1 MESFTIIKPKKTFS
15 FNDIKELW
23 KYKELLYFFTWRDLK
38 VRYKQTFVGAGWAI
52 FQPFIT
58 MFVFTIFSKLANIPS
73 DGVPYPIFVYTGL
86 LFWHFFQRSQRYQ
99 QLSYR
104 KPVNRHEGLFS
115 ALDSATVF
123 RANQTRGFRHFR
135 ANFNSAYVL
144 LRFCA
149 ETGKHF
155 VIPIVL
161 AISFMAS
168 VGLGLTLA
176 AVNVKYRD
184 VRYAL
189 PFSFKCFSLSP
200 RHLSREYCR
209 KIFVAACSESND
221 GSNSKR
227 PRFPSRHNTD
237 KLGAYRISFAAC
249 AVLLIIGVY
258 VFKKIE
264 RYFAD
269 II

>member
-1 MESFTIIKPKKTFS
+1 MTLKSFGNIKS
-15 FNDIKELW
+15 F
-23 KYKELLYFFTWRDLK
+23 FTSFTWRDLK

-52 FQPFIT
+52 FNRL
-58 MFVFTIFSKLANIPS
+58 SRCS
-73 DGVPYPIFVYTGL
+73 YSR
-86 LFWHFFQRSQRYQ
+86 FFQQTWEHFIRRRSISDIRIHRT
-99 QLSYR
+99 LVLAFFS
-104 KPVNRHEGLFS
+104 S
-115 ALDSATVF
+115 ALNDTSNCLI
-123 RANQTRGFRHFR
+123 ANQSIVTKVYFPRLILPLSSVLTKLVDFGISALILILLMVYYGFVPRLE
-135 ANFNSAYVL
+135 SI
-144 LRFCA
+144 
-149 ETGKHF
+149 F

-200 RHLSREYCR
+200 PSSIPRYCR

-258 VFKKIE
+258 VFKK
-264 RYFAD
+264 D
-269 II
+269 